1 MADLLRGGTEPVPPA
16 GPTPATEQDA
26 PPGRGRRGELLGY
39 VARKSGGGLVSVFLV
54 AVLGFF
60 LFRVLPGDPAR
71 TMTRG
76 APVSAEQLAELR
88 SRFGL
93 DQPLWKQ
100 FLDFLGNLLRG
111 DLGTSYTYSRP
122 VGELIAER
130 FGPTVLLVGTATG
143 IAIVLGLWLGTRA
156 AWQRGS
162 AFDRATT
169 SIALTLWSVPTFW
182 LGLIALMVL
191 GVGMGPIPGMFP
203 VGGMTSPD
211 APPGLLPQVLDVAHH
226 LVLPSLTLV
235 AVVYAQYLMVMRS
248 SLLEEMGAEYLTT
261 ARAKGL
267 REDLVRRRHA
277 VPNALLPTV
286 TLIFLHLGLVV
297 GGAITV
303 ETVFSWPG
311 LGLLTFEALRVPD
324 LPLLQGTFMVLA
336 GSVIVM
342 NVLADVLYRVLDP
355 RVREQ

>member
-1 MADLLRGGTEPVPPA
+1 MSEALTRTSEPA
-16 GPTPATEQDA
+16 EGD
-26 PPGRGRRGELLGY
+26 RRSARLARF
-39 VARKSGGGLVSVFLV
+39 VAAKVGGGLVSLFLV

-71 TMTRG
+71 AMTRS
-76 APVSAEQLAELR
+76 APVSAEQLAALR
-88 SRFGL
+88 HRFGL

-100 FLDFLGNLLRG
+100 FLDFLADLLHG
-111 DLGTSYTYSRP
+111 DLGVSYTYSRP
-122 VGELIAER
+122 VSELIAER
-130 FGPTVLLVGTATG
+130 IGPTVLLVGTATLV
-143 IAIVLGLWLGTRA
+143 AVLLGLWLGTRA
-156 AWQRGS
+156 AWWHGSRFDRGS
-162 AFDRATT
+162 T

-182 LGLIALMVL
+182 LGLILLMVL
-191 GVGMGPIPGMFP
+191 GVGAGPLPGLFP
-203 VGGMTSPD
+203 VSGMSSPD
-211 APPGLLPQVLDVAHH
+211 TPPGLLPQVIDVAHH
-226 LVLPSLTLV
+226 LVLPCATMV

-248 SLLEEMGAEYLTT
+248 SLLEEMGEDYLTT

-297 GGAITV
+297 AGAITV

-311 LGLLTFEALRVPD
+311 LGLLTYEALRVPD
-324 LPLLQGTFMVLA
+324 LPLLQGTFLVLA

-342 NVLADVLYRVLDP
+342 NLVADLLYRVLDP
-355 RVREQ
+355 RVRES